1 MPSRRQRRVAEL
13 IHRELSLLLM
23 LDARDPRLADVTIT
37 AVDVTPDLMQAR
49 VFFTV
54 LGDDERVSEAQA
66 GLQRATGF
74 LRTQLAARIQ
84 LRFMPHLAFE
94 LDKSAAYGRR
104 IDQLLDEIADTSPQT
119 EAEREGPQSE
129 AEWESPR
136 SEAEWDGQEPG

>member
-1 MPSRRQRRVAEL
+1 MPSRRQHRVAEL

-23 LDARDPRLADVTIT
+23 LDAGDPRLADVTIT

-104 IDQLLDEIADTSPQT
+104 IDQLLDEIADSSP
-119 EAEREGPQSE
+119 GSE
-129 AEWESPR
+129 AEQDSPR